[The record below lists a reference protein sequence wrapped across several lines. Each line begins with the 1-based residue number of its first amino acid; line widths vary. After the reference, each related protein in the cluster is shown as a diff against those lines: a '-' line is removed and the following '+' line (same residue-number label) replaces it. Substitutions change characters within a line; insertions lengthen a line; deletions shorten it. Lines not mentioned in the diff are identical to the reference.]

1 MKIKRFKYWID
12 LMKYLDK
19 EKDNFLLLMVSN
31 SLFSL
36 KYIITRFRK
45 VSTPQD
51 ILFGTDS
58 KEEVK
63 IWVDLRGYRYKNL
76 LIDDCGCIY
85 CVELIDDEMD
95 WVNEDN

>member
-1 MKIKRFKYWID
+1 
-12 LMKYLDK
+12 
-19 EKDNFLLLMVSN
+19 MVSN

-45 VSTPQD
+45 VSTPQDILLGTDSKEQD

-95 WVNEDN
+95 CVNEDN